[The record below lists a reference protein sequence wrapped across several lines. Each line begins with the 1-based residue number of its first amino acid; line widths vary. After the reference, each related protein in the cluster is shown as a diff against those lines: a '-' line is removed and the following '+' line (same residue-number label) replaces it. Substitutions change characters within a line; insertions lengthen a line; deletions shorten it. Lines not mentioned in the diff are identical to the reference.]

1 MIKELHLR
9 NFRNYGEAKLNFSS
23 GINLFYGEN
32 GQGKT
37 NILEA
42 VYLLG
47 MLSSFR
53 KVEATSMLKKGEETF
68 SISGEFAGEV
78 PCRLLLEKGLRGW
91 KKISANGNLYS
102 KKLDYLGKVRIVV
115 FSPDEIELIQGSP
128 EGRRRYIDRTCFNT
142 CHHYLKQLK
151 NYRRVLKQ
159 RNILLKKGVF
169 RGEEFE
175 AWTERLALAG
185 AKIVKERSLLI
196 ERLNQKL
203 SESHPFLGT
212 DSIKLRYLGCCTGDE
227 SDVSGVLLDKLAG
240 SKNEERCRRT
250 TVSGPHRD
258 DIEISVNGT
267 VAKSFSSRGEMRS
280 VLLALKTAE
289 TALYDDIWGESPLVL
304 LDDVASELDTGRRS
318 ALVSFLREKGM
329 QVLMTT
335 TEADNIPL
343 FGNKGDTLFRVSEGK
358 IIH

>member
-1 MIKELHLR
+1 MITELCLR

-23 GINLFYGEN
+23 GINLFCGEN

-53 KVEATSMLKKGEETF
+53 KVEAASMVKKGEETF

-78 PCRLLLEKGLRGW
+78 SCRLMLEKGLLGW
-91 KKISANGNLYS
+91 KKISANGSLYR

-151 NYRRVLKQ
+151 NYRRILRQ

-169 RGEEFE
+169 RGEEFG

-185 AKIVKERSLLI
+185 AKIVKERSVII
-196 ERLNQKL
+196 ERLNRKL

-212 DSIKLRYLGCCTGDE
+212 DNIKLRYVGICTGDE
-227 SDVSGVLLDKLAG
+227 KDVSGVLLDKLAG

-318 ALVSFLREKGM
+318 ALVSFLREKGT

-335 TEADNIPL
+335 TEAENIPL
-343 FGNKGDTLFRVSEGK
+343 FGNSSDTLFRVSEGK